1 MQNREL
7 AKGEQ
12 RFRSLIDMVPDIIYR
27 LDKEGNILYLN
38 KAISQLGYR
47 QDELIGVH
55 IEQLLEFD
63 EAWRAETGDEADA
76 ARAGEREVR
85 LLEKRRSEER
95 IATIEPL
102 GDEWLEWKDATGRR
116 YRIPGSAAVRDVT
129 SSKRMAHELQR
140 TESSLAA
147 AQRIAHLGEWHW
159 DIASDSV
166 NYSEELYNILG
177 VEPGSIGGDIE
188 GFMSLAHPHDLAAM
202 DEALQLA
209 LSDPMGRYD
218 HEYRIVRPDGE
229 ERVVHALGEVSFDE
243 QLRPLHLIGTLHDV
257 TERVRASEEI
267 QRLNTTLEVRVRQR
281 TDQLTRANESL
292 KQTMQELK
300 VAQRSMIQSEK
311 MSALGTLTA
320 GVAHEM
326 NNPLMGIVNFVN
338 YAQRNV
344 THEKSKHALERAL
357 EEINRLVDIV
367 RGMRT
372 FSHPPQ
378 EKLTAVD
385 LPQVLQNALQLM
397 ATTLRHRKVEVLS
410 EAEQAL
416 PEIAGK
422 GDSLE
427 QVFINL
433 LMNAADAMEGREQ
446 KRIEVVMRRQGERE
460 VRVEVRDNGE
470 GMNEEL
476 LLRIFDPFY
485 TTKEPGKGTGL
496 GLYICRNI
504 IDGLKGSLECASVE
518 GEGTCFTI
526 ILPTFMPE

>member
-1 MQNREL
+1 
-7 AKGEQ
+7 
-12 RFRSLIDMVPDIIYR
+12 
-27 LDKEGNILYLN
+27 
-38 KAISQLGYR
+38 
-47 QDELIGVH
+47 
-55 IEQLLEFD
+55 
-63 EAWRAETGDEADA
+63 
-76 ARAGEREVR
+76 
-85 LLEKRRSEER
+85 
-95 IATIEPL
+95 
-102 GDEWLEWKDATGRR
+102 
-116 YRIPGSAAVRDVT
+116 
-129 SSKRMAHELQR
+129 
-140 TESSLAA
+140 
-147 AQRIAHLGEWHW
+147 
-159 DIASDSV
+159 
-166 NYSEELYNILG
+166 
-177 VEPGSIGGDIE
+177 
-188 GFMSLAHPHDLAAM
+188 
-202 DEALQLA
+202 
-209 LSDPMGRYD
+209 
-218 HEYRIVRPDGE
+218 
-229 ERVVHALGEVSFDE
+229 
-243 QLRPLHLIGTLHDV
+243 
-257 TERVRASEEI
+257 
-267 QRLNTTLEVRVRQR
+267 
-281 TDQLTRANESL
+281 
-292 KQTMQELK
+292 
-300 VAQRSMIQSEK
+300 
-311 MSALGTLTA
+311 
-320 GVAHEM
+320 
-326 NNPLMGIVNFVN
+326 VN